1 MRWPRRRPV
10 LSPDDRVMSAVAAE
24 TARIMQNGCC
34 CPASVTVLGWTRHP
48 ISGNRV
54 CPVLTVDHLWW
65 CPLPRSLEGGER
77 GRGVTFVNAD
87 ERES

>member
-10 LSPDDRVMSAVAAE
+10 PSPDDRVMNAVAAE

-34 CPASVTVLGWTRHP
+34 CPARISVHGWAKMST
-48 ISGNRV
+48 GL
-54 CPVLTVDHLWW
+54 CPVLTVEHTSW

-77 GRGVTFVNAD
+77 QRGVTFVNAD
-87 ERES
+87 ERSGS